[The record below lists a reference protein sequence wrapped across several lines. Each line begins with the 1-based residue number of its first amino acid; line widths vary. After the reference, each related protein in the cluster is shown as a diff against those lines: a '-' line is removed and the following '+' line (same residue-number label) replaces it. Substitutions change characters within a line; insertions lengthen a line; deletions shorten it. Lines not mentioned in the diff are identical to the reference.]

1 MAEIDFTQ
9 HSLKWCEDMSTGFTK
24 RLVLATVAGVVLAS
38 CVEAAEVTGAGAS
51 FPAPIYA
58 RWADAYQKAT
68 GNRINYQS
76 IGSGG
81 GIKQII
87 AGTVDFG
94 ASDMPLKPEAL
105 EKDGLMQFP
114 AVIGGVVPVVNLPGV
129 KPGELKL
136 TGAVL
141 ADIYLG
147 KIVRWNDSA
156 IAGLNPGLALPD
168 RGIAVV
174 HRADGSGT
182 TFIFTSY
189 LSKVSTAWQQ
199 QVGEGA
205 AVQWPARGGLGGKGN
220 EGVSAFVQRVPA
232 SIGYV
237 EYAYARQNQLA
248 HVILKNGAGVFV
260 EPVDASFRAAAANA
274 DWSQSAFYAVLTDQ
288 PGKDSWP
295 ITGATFILVH
305 KVQDKPAQTAE
316 VIRFFDW
323 AYRNGGKMAQDLH
336 YVPLPDSLVELVHG
350 AWGQIKDAPGNSVT
364 ADK

>member
-1 MAEIDFTQ
+1 MN
-9 HSLKWCEDMSTGFTK
+9 
-24 RLVLATVAGVVLAS
+24 
-38 CVEAAEVTGAGAS
+38 
-51 FPAPIYA
+51 Y
-58 RWADAYQKAT
+58 
-68 GNRINYQS
+68 INIFS
-76 IGSGG
+76 I
-81 GIKQII
+81 
-87 AGTVDFG
+87 T
-94 ASDMPLKPEAL
+94 
-105 EKDGLMQFP
+105 
-114 AVIGGVVPVVNLPGV
+114 N
-129 KPGELKL
+129 
-136 TGAVL
+136 
-141 ADIYLG
+141 LG